1 MRNNTLLLKY
11 LKELNTISQK
21 SQRKYLLNKG
31 KKGFINNQ
39 KEEQYTEYS
48 VTENHLRRISKSGME
63 IVN

>member
-11 LKELNTISQK
+11 LKDLNTISQK

-31 KKGFINNQ
+31 KKRFINNQ

-48 VTENHLRRISKSGME
+48 VKGEFCR
-63 IVN
+63 

>member
-31 KKGFINNQ
+31 KNNEKKSINN
-39 KEEQYTEYS
+39 
-48 VTENHLRRISKSGME
+48 LF
-63 IVN
+63 VNFH

>member
-31 KKGFINNQ
+31 KKRFINNQ

-48 VTENHLRRISKSGME
+48 VIENHLRRISKNGME

>member
-31 KKGFINNQ
+31 KKRFINNQ
-39 KEEQYTEYS
+39 KEEQYTEYF
-48 VTENHLRRISKSGME
+48 VIENHLRRISKSGME

>member
-31 KKGFINNQ
+31 KKSFINNQ